1 MLQQNIEGQFK
12 VNEYITLRLE
22 NNITNIY
29 VKDEPFNQCKH
40 LLLNLDSQNLEKYDS
55 ISSIDEAIDVLRD
68 PQHGFFGDHGIPPEA
83 EFWGHCSNLQ
93 AWFEHDYDTR
103 LLHRNIAF
111 PLLKKLTE
119 VGDPIAK
126 KRFKEEIALR
136 FQSGHISVMRY
147 LIREH
152 YLNYLNREEINF
164 LWDDL
169 IESSINSTERI
180 NRPKIGVILETL
192 SNFLIKTKDPTE
204 IIEIYESLL
213 SLEPHSKQ
221 IWKRFTQFYTRLI
234 KSQVDPLPSFLPPI
248 LLNPNNTD
256 FWKHIGYYYFFNGE
270 FSKSANAFE
279 KTLEFEPL
287 MIPVLVALMVAYER
301 ELEIDKSIKICDRL
315 IRALP
320 KNQNFLIF
328 KNYFYLK
335 QYLHLFPLEFY
346 DRVIEIAPL
355 EQNLMY
361 EDKFSP
367 KKRAL
372 INLGLKRLIKLSE
385 TNTKSLVLLN
395 LITLGSIYTCALENA
410 VKSQLKLLEFEDE
423 ESLVYSNLSYIHYL
437 ENDFSQ
443 AINYC
448 EKALDLDP
456 YRPDWWMFITKLYWK
471 KGNVKEAIQK
481 CKIGILKNPTANEIQ
496 NQLCN
501 LYLYYRK
508 YDDAIIVCNNL
519 LKGKLP
525 FSFKSNHSKM
535 YSTFLVLDD
544 SMKKNV
550 VIKQDYEYAVAWKY
564 LGYAYYKKHLFTK
577 ALIAFNNSL
586 TYNPIQPIVNYFISK
601 IDLRK

>member
-1 MLQQNIEGQFK
+1 M
-12 VNEYITLRLE
+12 
-22 NNITNIY
+22 
-29 VKDEPFNQCKH
+29 
-40 LLLNLDSQNLEKYDS
+40 
-55 ISSIDEAIDVLRD
+55 
-68 PQHGFFGDHGIPPEA
+68 
-83 EFWGHCSNLQ
+83 
-93 AWFEHDYDTR
+93 
-103 LLHRNIAF
+103 
-111 PLLKKLTE
+111 LKKLTE

-126 KRFKEEIALR
+126 RRFKEEIALR

-152 YLNYLNREEINF
+152 YLDYLNREEINF

-169 IESSINSTERI
+169 IESSIHSTEQI
-180 NRPKIGVILETL
+180 NRPKIGVILDTL
-192 SNFLIKTKDPTE
+192 SKILIKTKDPTE

-248 LLNPNNTD
+248 LLNPNNSD

-270 FSKSANAFE
+270 FNKSVNAFE

-287 MIPVLVALMVAYER
+287 TIPVLVALMVAYER

-315 IRALP
+315 IHALP
-320 KNQNFLIF
+320 KNHHFLIF

-346 DRVIEIAPL
+346 DRVIEIASL

-361 EDKFSP
+361 EDKFNP

-372 INLGLKRLIKLSE
+372 INLGLKRLMKLSE
-385 TNTKSLVLLN
+385 TNPKSLMLLN

-423 ESLVYSNLSYIHYL
+423 DSLVYSNLSYIYYL
-437 ENDFSQ
+437 ENDLSQ

-471 KGNVKEAIQK
+471 KGNVKEALQK

-550 VIKQDYEYAVAWKY
+550 IIKQDYEYAVAWKY
-564 LGYAYYKKHLFTK
+564 LGYAYYKKHLFKK